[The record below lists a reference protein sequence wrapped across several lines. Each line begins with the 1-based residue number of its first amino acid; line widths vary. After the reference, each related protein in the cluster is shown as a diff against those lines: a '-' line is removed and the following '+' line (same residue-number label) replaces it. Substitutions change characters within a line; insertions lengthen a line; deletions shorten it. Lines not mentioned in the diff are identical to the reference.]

1 MPIDFDVNETERNE
15 KKLKQ
20 NKIKRIEMDNSVR
33 GMGCENVSKN
43 EMMSL
48 FG

>member
-1 MPIDFDVNETERNE
+1 MPIDFDVNETKRNE

-20 NKIKRIEMDNSVR
+20 NKTKRIEMDNSVQ
-33 GMGCENVSKN
+33 GAGCKNVSKN